1 MTNTAADVGPVAF
14 LFLTFPGD
22 RADPAVIESFR
33 EVVEQGTIAILDLVF
48 LAKSENGALRQVE
61 VDEDLDSI
69 GLAALSL
76 EAKALISDEDLD
88 VVRES
93 LEPGTSAVALVYE
106 QTWARKLAAAAREA
120 GGEVALHLHIPR
132 EVVET
137 AIAAAN

>member
-33 EVVEQGTIAILDLVF
+33 EVVEQGTVTILDLVF
-48 LAKSENGALRQVE
+48 LAKSEDGTLRQVE
-61 VDEDLDSI
+61 VDEELDNV
-69 GLAALSL
+69 GLAALSI

-106 QTWARKLAAAAREA
+106 QTWARKLAAASRQA

-137 AIAAAN
+137 AIAAAT

>member
-1 MTNTAADVGPVAF
+1 MTNSAADVGPVAF

-33 EVVEQGTIAILDLVF
+33 ELVEQGTVTILDLVF
-48 LAKSENGALRQVE
+48 LAKSEDGTLRQVE
-61 VDEDLDSI
+61 VDEELDNV
-69 GLAALSL
+69 GLAALSI

-106 QTWARKLAAAAREA
+106 QTWARKLAAASREA

-137 AIAAAN
+137 AIAAAT

>member
-33 EVVEQGTIAILDLVF
+33 ELVEQGTVTILDLVF
-48 LAKSENGALRQVE
+48 LAKSEDGTLRQVE
-61 VDEDLDSI
+61 VDEELDNV
-69 GLAALSL
+69 GLAALSI
-76 EAKALISDEDLD
+76 EAKELISDEDLD

-106 QTWARKLAAAAREA
+106 QTWARKLAAASREA

-137 AIAAAN
+137 AIAAAT

>member
-33 EVVEQGTIAILDLVF
+33 ELVEQGTVTILDLVF
-48 LAKSENGALRQVE
+48 LAKSDDGTLRQVE
-61 VDEDLDSI
+61 VDEELDNV
-69 GLAALSL
+69 GLAALSI
-76 EAKALISDEDLD
+76 EAKELISDEDLD

-106 QTWARKLAAAAREA
+106 QTWARKLAAASREA

-137 AIAAAN
+137 AIAAAT

>member
-33 EVVEQGTIAILDLVF
+33 ELVERGTVTILDLVF
-48 LAKSENGALRQVE
+48 LAKSEDGTLRQVE
-61 VDEDLDSI
+61 VAEELDNV
-69 GLAALSL
+69 GLAALSI
-76 EAKALISDEDLD
+76 EAKELISDEDLD

-106 QTWARKLAAAAREA
+106 QTWARKLAAASREA

-132 EVVET
+132 DVVEA
-137 AIAAAN
+137 AIAAAT

>member
-1 MTNTAADVGPVAF
+1 MTNSAADVGPVAF

-33 EVVEQGTIAILDLVF
+33 ELVEQGTVTILDLVF
-48 LAKSENGALRQVE
+48 LAKSEDGTLRQVE
-61 VDEDLDSI
+61 VDEELDNV
-69 GLAALSL
+69 GLAALSI

-106 QTWARKLAAAAREA
+106 QTWARKLAAASRQA

-132 EVVET
+132 QVVET
-137 AIAAAN
+137 AIAAAT

>member
-33 EVVEQGTIAILDLVF
+33 ELVERGTVTILDLVF
-48 LAKSENGALRQVE
+48 LAKSEDGTLRQVE
-61 VDEDLDSI
+61 VDEELDNV
-69 GLAALSL
+69 GLAALSI
-76 EAKALISDEDLD
+76 EAKELISDEDLD

-106 QTWARKLAAAAREA
+106 QTWARKLAAASREA

-137 AIAAAN
+137 AIAAAT

>member
-33 EVVEQGTIAILDLVF
+33 ELVERGTVTILDLVF
-48 LAKSENGALRQVE
+48 LAKSEDGTLRQVE
-61 VDEDLDSI
+61 VDEELDNV
-69 GLAALSL
+69 GLAALSI
-76 EAKALISDEDLD
+76 EAKELISDEDLD

-106 QTWARKLAAAAREA
+106 QTWARKLAAASREA

-132 EVVET
+132 DVVEA
-137 AIAAAN
+137 AIAAAT

>member
-1 MTNTAADVGPVAF
+1 MTNSAADVGPVAF

-33 EVVEQGTIAILDLVF
+33 ELVEQGTVTILDLVF
-48 LAKSENGALRQVE
+48 LAKSEDGTLRQVE
-61 VDEDLDSI
+61 VDEELDNV
-69 GLAALSL
+69 GLAALSI

-106 QTWARKLAAAAREA
+106 QTWARKLAAASRQA

-137 AIAAAN
+137 AIAAAT

>member
-1 MTNTAADVGPVAF
+1 MTNTAVDVGPVAF

-33 EVVEQGTIAILDLVF
+33 ELVERGTVTILDLVF
-48 LAKSENGALRQVE
+48 LAKSEDGTLRQVE
-61 VDEDLDSI
+61 VDEELDNV
-69 GLAALSL
+69 GLAALSI
-76 EAKALISDEDLD
+76 EAKELISDEDLD

-106 QTWARKLAAAAREA
+106 QTWARKLAAASREA

-137 AIAAAN
+137 AIAAAT

>member
-1 MTNTAADVGPVAF
+1 MTNSAADVGPVAF

-33 EVVEQGTIAILDLVF
+33 ELVEQGTVTILDLVF
-48 LAKSENGALRQVE
+48 LAKSEDGTLRQVE
-61 VDEDLDSI
+61 VDEELDNV
-69 GLAALSL
+69 GLAALSI

-106 QTWARKLAAAAREA
+106 QTWARKLAAASRGA

-137 AIAAAN
+137 AIAAAT